1 MPHGIEK
8 EEVQWCFMRILSK
21 ICFDHVSYGSFWGT
35 KFMREEDLEDLTPVK
50 GMPHSLNLVG

>member
-1 MPHGIEK
+1 MPHGIQK
-8 EEVQWCFMRILSK
+8 VQWCFMRTLSK
-21 ICFDHVSYGSFWGT
+21 ICFDHVSYGPFWGT